1 MRLRPYEPSDA
12 EATHDVFRR
21 AIRVTASR
29 AYSPEQVE
37 AWATVADA
45 DPANWASRRAR
56 AETIVALEGDRVVGF
71 SDTDDA
77 GYIDMMF
84 VDPDSGRRG
93 IAAALLS
100 QVTQRAQELGA
111 SEQTTHASLIAR
123 PFFEARG
130 FAFVSELRP
139 APQGVAMPSFLLR
152 RALPAPSVR

>member
-1 MRLRPYEPSDA
+1 MRLRPYDRSDA

-29 AYSPEQVE
+29 TYSPEQVE

-45 DPANWASRRAR
+45 DPAEWAARRAR
-56 AETIVALEGDRVVGF
+56 AETVVAVEGNRVAGF
-71 SDTDDA
+71 SDTDED

-84 VDPDSGRRG
+84 VDPDFGRRG
-93 IAAALLS
+93 IATALLS

-123 PFFEARG
+123 PFFERHG
-130 FAFVSELRP
+130 FAFVSELCP
-139 APQGVAMPSFLLR
+139 APQGVAMRSFLLR
-152 RALPAPSVR
+152 RALPGLSAR